1 MGNPGTAAPVQLNLI
16 TLPSAHLD
24 HELATEESRQLTSRC

>member
-1 MGNPGTAAPVQLNLI
+1 MGNPDTAAPVQLNLI

-24 HELATEESRQLTSRC
+24 HSTVMLVF